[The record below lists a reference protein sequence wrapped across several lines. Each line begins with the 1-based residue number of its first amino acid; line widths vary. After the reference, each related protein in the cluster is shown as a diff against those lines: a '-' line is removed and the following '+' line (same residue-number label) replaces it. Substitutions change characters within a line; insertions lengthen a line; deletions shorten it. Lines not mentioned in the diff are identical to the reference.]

1 LHLAHE
7 PKQERERERR
17 VNHRAEENSTTWG
30 RSWRRRRRRDL
41 LERPAM
47 AASARPGEKATS
59 FAMAC
64 SLLSRFVR
72 QNGPVAAE
80 LGLGIKGEP
89 RYRRFRIY
97 LVFFGGDWRK
107 ISGVCHL
114 CIDSCGEFLFW
125 GSLV

>member
-1 LHLAHE
+1 
-7 PKQERERERR
+7 
-17 VNHRAEENSTTWG
+17 
-30 RSWRRRRRRDL
+30 
-41 LERPAM
+41 M

-89 RYRRFRIY
+89 RYRRFRVY
-97 LVFFGGDWRK
+97 LVFFWRRLEKNFGGLP
-107 ISGVCHL
+107 SVY
-114 CIDSCGEFLFW
+114 
-125 GSLV
+125 